1 MSKEF
6 HVELQPQP
14 QNTFASSHG
23 RETVRM
29 RHLSEAV
36 QQEVVPQVAQT
47 CAQQRADLQVPGLP
61 EEVRQRQ
68 QIAQSLGD
76 K

>member
-1 MSKEF
+1 
-6 HVELQPQP
+6 
-14 QNTFASSHG
+14 
-23 RETVRM
+23 M